1 MSLTY
6 EEWIKV
12 YSAKDGTCY
21 KDHLINSA
29 HDLIQRQQIEIDML
43 IRKKK
48 ALRDEVFELQ
58 SKIERLK
65 EYEYAYNSL
74 FK

>member
-6 EEWIKV
+6 EEWIEI
-12 YSAKDGTCY
+12 YTAKNSSCY
-21 KDHLINSA
+21 KDYLINSA
-29 HDLIQRQQIEIDML
+29 HDLMQRQQVEIDIL

-48 ALRDEVFELQ
+48 VLRDEIFELQ
-58 SKIERLK
+58 TEIERLK
-65 EYEYAYNSL
+65 EFEYAYNSL